1 MKFIK
6 GSLAQFAL
14 LAAGLGGCSSTPVD
28 AGACNNAGFLAA
40 QHAHVNH
47 AQVTFCGTV
56 VRVRRP
62 QRTRSG
68 VHRYIYVDAG
78 HNDVIEI
85 DANLDEMGNFPVAT
99 GEQAVVRGEYY
110 YDPDGREGIHWTH
123 HTGRGAHPPGFLTLN
138 GTTYR

>member
-1 MKFIK
+1 MKFIQS
-6 GSLAQFAL
+6 SLAQFAL
-14 LAAGLGGCSSTPVD
+14 LAAGLAGCSSTGGD

-47 AQVTFCGTV
+47 AEVTFCGTV
-56 VRVRRP
+56 VRVRQP

-68 VHRYIYVDAG
+68 VHRDVYVDVG

-85 DANLDEMGNFPVAT
+85 DANLDEMGNFPVAS

-110 YDPDGREGIHWTH
+110 YDPDGREGVHWTH
-123 HTGRGAHPPGFLTLN
+123 HTDRGPHPPGFLTLN